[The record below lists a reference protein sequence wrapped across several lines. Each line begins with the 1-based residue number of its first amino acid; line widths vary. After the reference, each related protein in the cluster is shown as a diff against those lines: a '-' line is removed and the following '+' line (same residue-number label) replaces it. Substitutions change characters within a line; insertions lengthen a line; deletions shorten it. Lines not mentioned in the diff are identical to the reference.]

1 MPITAHLHPEL
12 AEGRGWPLTP
22 LGTLARHAVITSR
35 RHAALGC
42 LALLLA
48 VTGAG
53 AEAADLA
60 AYRRL
65 NVGLAEQHVIPRYEA
80 LAAATAALDEDTA
93 AFCAAPGGAGL
104 DGLRD
109 RFREAQAAWMGV
121 QHLRFGPVQFLLRYD
136 RFAFWPDQRNTAG
149 RHLGALL
156 AGGDPA
162 ALEPRAFARG
172 SVAVQGFPALER
184 LLFGKDAAQ
193 LTEAGD
199 AAAFRCRVL
208 RRIAGNLAVMSR
220 GTLDGWRTGDSA
232 YRRVLE
238 TTGEDNAYYR
248 DDKEASLDF
257 FKAFHGSLQ
266 MIADLKLARPLGA
279 EAAKAKP
286 RRTESWRSEASL
298 ANLQANLRALEELY
312 AGPAGFSTLVVS
324 VAGDRDLDQ
333 ALRDRLKAALAA
345 AEAIRPPLSSALGDA
360 EERGKVE
367 RLLAEVRALQGLAT
381 QRLAAALDLP
391 VGFNAFDGD

>member
-1 MPITAHLHPEL
+1 MRL
-12 AEGRGWPLTP
+12 
-22 LGTLARHAVITSR
+22 
-35 RHAALGC
+35 ALGC

-48 VTGAG
+48 VTGAT
-53 AEAADLA
+53 AEAAEMA

-65 NVGLAEQHVIPRYEA
+65 NLGLAEQHVIPRYEA
-80 LAAATAALDEDTA
+80 LAEATGALDEEAA
-93 AFCAAPGGAGL
+93 AFCADPRTEGL
-104 DGLRD
+104 QALQDRFKDGL
-109 RFREAQAAWMGV
+109 AAWMGV

-162 ALEPRAFARG
+162 ALEPQAFARG

-184 LLFGKDAAQ
+184 LLFGKDAAA
-193 LTEAGD
+193 LAEAGE

-208 RRIAGNLAVMSR
+208 QAITRNLAVMAR
-220 GTLDGWRTGDSA
+220 GTLDGWQTGDDA
-232 YRRVLE
+232 YLQVLE

-248 DDKEASLDF
+248 DDKEATLDF

-286 RRTESWRSEASL
+286 RRSESWRSEASL
-298 ANLQANLRALEELY
+298 SNLRANLRALDELY
-312 AGPAGFSTLVVS
+312 AGPAGFSTF
-324 VAGDRDLDQ
+324 VAPAAGAPDLDQ
-333 ALRDRLKAALAA
+333 ALRDRLKAAISA
-345 AEAIRPPLSSALGDA
+345 AEAIRPPLSAALGDA

-367 RLLAEVRALQGLAT
+367 RLLAEVRALQELAT
-381 QRLAAALDLP
+381 QRLAAALDVP